1 VVGGLSTRT
10 RGGVVYRGF
19 AFPTNY
25 FDNLFLADPDA
36 HIIRRL
42 ELRENG
48 LEFTAQRPLDEQP
61 NSELH
66 ISNDP
71 SFRPV
76 QLINGPDGALYI
88 ADQRQG
94 DDRGR
99 IYRVLPSNFKR
110 PKPPQLG
117 KLKTYDL
124 ISTLAQ
130 GGGWHRDTA
139 ARLLY
144 ERNDPAAV
152 PLLRGTLGRS
162 QLAQARVLALSALS
176 GAGALSEADVLK
188 ALNDPDPRVREQGV
202 LVSEKLF
209 QNGDASGAILAQFR
223 ALASDPSPRVRYQLA
238 FTLGELQRA
247 DKAAPLAQILA
258 RNGADRWFQNAVLSS
273 VGNGAGNLFT
283 ILATDARFRNDALGI
298 EFLQDLA
305 TAIGVSGN
313 QDLVNQA
320 AGVIA
325 RSNWDSA
332 QVYILLYR
340 IGDGLHRTRSSLA
353 LVDTQGVLQPFYSGA
368 LNFATDST
376 QSDVA
381 RAAAAHLLS
390 VSSMDASAVANWLF
404 VVAYPPTSPML
415 QAAAV
420 EALSRYEN
428 PRLFTGLLDAWPILA
443 PVARMRAINSLLS
456 RDSQVPAVMEAVQ
469 SGRIPVQNLSAA
481 QRNFLRTYPVPA
493 VNSRAVQFLGP
504 VPVSR
509 PDLMEKF
516 KPSLTQRGAADRGR
530 SIFLQ
535 RCVDCHSPSW
545 GQLATNS
552 FGPALYRART
562 FTREQLLASILEPS
576 LSVRPDY
583 ATVVIETN
591 EGQSL
596 LGIILEENKTTLTLK
611 QPDGS
616 IVVWPQLNI
625 RSIRPQTCSLMPDG
639 LEVGFSNQDMSDLM
653 EYVLKGK

>member
-1 VVGGLSTRT
+1 
-10 RGGVVYRGF
+10 
-19 AFPTNY
+19 
-25 FDNLFLADPDA
+25 
-36 HIIRRL
+36 
-42 ELRENG
+42 
-48 LEFTAQRPLDEQP
+48 
-61 NSELH
+61 
-66 ISNDP
+66 
-71 SFRPV
+71 
-76 QLINGPDGALYI
+76 
-88 ADQRQG
+88 
-94 DDRGR
+94 
-99 IYRVLPSNFKR
+99 
-110 PKPPQLG
+110 
-117 KLKTYDL
+117 
-124 ISTLAQ
+124 
-130 GGGWHRDTA
+130 
-139 ARLLY
+139 
-144 ERNDPAAV
+144 
-152 PLLRGTLGRS
+152 
-162 QLAQARVLALSALS
+162 
-176 GAGALSEADVLK
+176 
-188 ALNDPDPRVREQGV
+188 
-202 LVSEKLF
+202 
-209 QNGDASGAILAQFR
+209 
-223 ALASDPSPRVRYQLA
+223 
-238 FTLGELQRA
+238 
-247 DKAAPLAQILA
+247 LA

-404 VVAYPPTSPML
+404 VVVYPPTSPML

-428 PRLFTGLLDAWPILA
+428 PRLFTGLLDTWPVLA
-443 PVARMRAINSLLS
+443 PIARMRAINSLLS
-456 RDSQVPAVMEAVQ
+456 RDSQVPPVMEAVQ
-469 SGRIPVQNLSAA
+469 SGRIPVQNLTAA
-481 QRNFLRTYPVPA
+481 QRNFLRTYPLPA

-516 KPSLTQRGAADRGR
+516 KPSLTQRGATDRGR

-545 GQLATNS
+545 GQLATNT

-562 FTREQLLASILEPS
+562 FTREQLLASILEPN

-583 ATVVIETN
+583 ATVVVETN

-625 RSIRPQTCSLMPDG
+625 RSIRPQTWSLMPDG
-639 LEVGFSNQDMSDLM
+639 LEVGFSNQDMADLM